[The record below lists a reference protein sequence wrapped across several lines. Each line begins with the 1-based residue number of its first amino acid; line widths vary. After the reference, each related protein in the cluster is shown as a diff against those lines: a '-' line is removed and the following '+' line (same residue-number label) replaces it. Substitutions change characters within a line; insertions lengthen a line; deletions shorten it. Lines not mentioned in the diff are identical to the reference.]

1 MKFVIL
7 ILVIVIVLLIHEVNK
22 LSDDNEKLEFKAWCS
37 EINIKVLK
45 ERRDFLKE
53 YREIKLKDIESLKC
67 EIKDLKEE
75 NRILKHDL
83 DIMFSMATDC
93 RYEEEEE

>member
-7 ILVIVIVLLIHEVNK
+7 MLVIVIVLLIHEVNK
-22 LSDDNEKLEFKAWCS
+22 EVEK
-37 EINIKVLK
+37 
-45 ERRDFLKE
+45 
-53 YREIKLKDIESLKC
+53 IKLKEIESLNC

-83 DIMFSMATDC
+83 DIMFSMSTDC